1 VILTAIYVSSYEYII
16 DSYGEHAAVALAS
29 ITMARYLI
37 SGGMVL
43 AARPMY
49 EGLGVHWTMTL
60 LAAISAVLA
69 PAPALFWVYGSRL
82 RENSPFAVS
91 DED

>member
-1 VILTAIYVSSYEYII
+1 MSAATRTFLTAMTSMRRY
-16 DSYGEHAAVALAS
+16 LAS
-29 ITMARYLI
+29 ITMARYRI
-37 SGGMVL
+37 YGGMVL

-69 PAPALFWVYGSRL
+69 PAPALFWIYRSSSRK
-82 RENSPFAVS
+82 RSPFAV
-91 DED
+91 DD